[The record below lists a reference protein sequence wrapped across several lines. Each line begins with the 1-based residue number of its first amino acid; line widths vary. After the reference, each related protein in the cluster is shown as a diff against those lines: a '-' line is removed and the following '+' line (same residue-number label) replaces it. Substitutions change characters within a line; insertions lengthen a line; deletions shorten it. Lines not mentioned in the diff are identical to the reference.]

1 MFNDYKFE
9 TYIIV
14 YYSKDILKLSPIH
27 LNLFWE
33 LLYHS
38 KESFLKII
46 LSIFSQS
53 YGWKDGVCSLEE
65 LWYWKEKQH

>member
-33 LLYHS
+33 LLYYS

-46 LSIFSQS
+46 LSIF
-53 YGWKDGVCSLEE
+53 LRAIA
-65 LWYWKEKQH
+65 EKMVSAH

>member
-33 LLYHS
+33 QLYYS

-53 YGWKDGVCSLEE
+53 YCWKDGVCSLE
-65 LWYWKEKQH
+65 

>member
-14 YYSKDILKLSPIH
+14 YYSKDSLKLSPIH

-33 LLYHS
+33 QLYYS

-53 YGWKDGVCSLEE
+53 YC
-65 LWYWKEKQH
+65 